1 VGLFSPGVCAL
12 LDLLHETATNFER
25 AELLESELR
34 ASELSCAEVS
44 AIASTF
50 TFASRKRAMLVAL
63 YPKLPP
69 DERPGFV
76 DVLEA
81 VLDFDFDRKDV
92 MRDLKLG

>member
-1 VGLFSPGVCAL
+1 MCAL
-12 LDLLHETATNFER
+12 LDLLHEAATNFER
-25 AELLESELR
+25 TELVESELR

-50 TFASRKRAMLVAL
+50 TFASRKRALLVAL

-69 DERPGFV
+69 EERPGFV